1 LEVAGLTNVNWSAP
15 WFATL
20 ADAGRA
26 ISSTVHWRG
35 ALDRAAEA
43 SDVRNQCGQRIQ
55 FARADAAGDEPYE
68 MYIAR
73 TGKVPT
79 RAVLHDIFNALI
91 WLRFPRSKAR
101 LNSLQASAIAYN
113 GVGATRGPLR
123 DALTLID
130 ENAVL
135 VVTHR
140 ADLIQLLRVHDWVEL
155 FVKRRAAWD
164 TGIYVAA
171 FGHALLEK
179 LVNPYK
185 AITAHALHVPMAANA
200 SLDAIDRCV
209 AAALDDD
216 LSPGALMPL
225 PVLGIPGWSSRNNDP
240 NFYEDPAVFR
250 PVNMRRKVQRRQ
262 LNR

>member
-1 LEVAGLTNVNWSAP
+1 VEVAGLSDVDWSGP
-15 WFATL
+15 WFAPF
-20 ADAGRA
+20 ADAGRT
-26 ISSTVHWRG
+26 ISSTAHWRDE
-35 ALDRAAEA
+35 LDRAAHA
-43 SDVRNQCGQRIQ
+43 SDIRNQCGQRIQ
-55 FARADAAGDEPYE
+55 FVPAGAAGDEPYE
-68 MYIAR
+68 TYIAR

-79 RAVLHDIFNALI
+79 RAMLHDIFNALV

-101 LNSLQASAIAYN
+101 LNSLQASAIACH

-135 VVTHR
+135 VVTR
-140 ADLIQLLRVHDWVEL
+140 RTDLIQLLRVHQWAEL
-155 FVKRRAAWD
+155 FVKQRAAWD

-171 FGHALLEK
+171 VGHALLEK
-179 LVNPYK
+179 LVSPYK
-185 AITAHALHVPMAANA
+185 AITAHALHVPMAADA
-200 SLDAIDRCV
+200 PLDEIDRCI
-209 AAALDDD
+209 AAALNEN

-250 PVNMRRKVQRRQ
+250 PVNMRRKVQRRE

>member
-1 LEVAGLTNVNWSAP
+1 M
-15 WFATL
+15 
-20 ADAGRA
+20 
-26 ISSTVHWRG
+26 ISSTAHWRG
-35 ALDRAAEA
+35 GLERAAQA
-43 SDVRNQCGQRIQ
+43 SDIRNQCGWRVQ
-55 FARADAAGDEPYE
+55 FVEADAAGNEPYE
-68 MYIAR
+68 TYIAR

-79 RAVLHDIFNALI
+79 RAMLHDIFNALA

-135 VVTHR
+135 VVTR
-140 ADLIQLLRVHDWVEL
+140 REDLIQLLRVHDWAEL
-155 FVKRRAAWD
+155 FVKQRAAWD
-164 TGIYVAA
+164 TGIYCAA

-185 AITAHALHVPMAANA
+185 AITAHALHVPLAADA
-200 SLDAIDRCV
+200 PLDAIDRCL
-209 AAALDDD
+209 AATLDDN
-216 LSPGALMPL
+216 LSPSALMPL

-250 PVNMRRKVQRRQ
+250 PVNMRRKIQRGA